1 MGCKPK
7 LFKSNMQN
15 SREKLVIQ
23 NSEPLSGEV
32 SISGAKNAV
41 LKLMAAS
48 LLPKDISVI
57 KNVPELSDVE
67 IMIDVLSELGAVID
81 YDKEK
86 SMLTVDSR
94 NITSVVASDIF
105 VSKMRASFV
114 VLGPL
119 VGRMREACVAL
130 PGGCRIGERRVDFH
144 IKGLEAMGCQ
154 CNVKDGYVYVVAKE
168 LKGAEICFDI
178 PSVGATENIMM
189 ASVLACGTTVIQN
202 AAQEPEIVD
211 LANFL
216 NTMGAKIEG
225 AGTNRIVITGVS
237 QNELHGA
244 EHTTIPDRIEAGT
257 YMSAVIATKGHA
269 YIKNIYPNHLT
280 IFTGK
285 LLEMGAKIRLVE
297 PQVMEVSNDGR
308 LDAMNFI
315 TQPYPGVPTDLQAL
329 AMTLLSTANGI
340 SVVTE
345 SLYENRFMHI
355 NELWRM
361 GANIRQSNNHAIIK
375 GVDYLVGTE
384 VMCTDLRAGAAL
396 VVAALMA
403 KGESVVK
410 ELHHIDRGYEKF
422 TAKLRG
428 LGANIMRVPDDY
440 SVDEFNVQD
449 TVQPIKIKG

>member
-1 MGCKPK
+1 
-7 LFKSNMQN
+7 MQTN
-15 SREKLVIQ
+15 QEKLIIQ
-23 NSEPLSGEV
+23 GNCSLSGEV

-67 IMIDVLSELGAVID
+67 IMKDVLSELGAVVD
-81 YDKEK
+81 YDKNNGI
-86 SMLTVDSR
+86 LTIDSR
-94 NITSVVASDIF
+94 NINSVVASDIF

-119 VGRMREACVAL
+119 VSRMREACVAL
-130 PGGCRIGERRVDFH
+130 PGGCQIGERRVNFH
-144 IKGLEAMGCQ
+144 IKGLQAMGCQ
-154 CNVKDGYVYVVAKE
+154 CDIKDGYVYAVAKE
-168 LKGAEICFDI
+168 LKGADICFDI

-189 ASVLACGTTVIQN
+189 AAVLADGVTVIQN

-225 AGTNRIVITGVS
+225 AGTNKIVIYGVK
-237 QNELHGA
+237 QAELHGA

-257 YMSAVIATKGHA
+257 YMSAVIGTRGHA
-269 YIKNIYPNHLT
+269 FIKNVYPNHLT

-285 LLEMGAKIRLVE
+285 LLEMGANIRLVE
-297 PQVMEVSNDGR
+297 PHVMEVSADRR

-315 TQPYPGVPTDLQAL
+315 TQPYPGFPTDLQAL
-329 AMTLLSTANGI
+329 AMTLLATANGI
-340 SVVTE
+340 SVITE
-345 SLYENRFMHI
+345 NLYENRFMHI

-375 GVDYLVGTE
+375 GVDFLVGTE

-396 VVAALMA
+396 VVAALAA
-403 KGESVVK
+403 KGESVIK
-410 ELHHIDRGYEKF
+410 ALHHIDRGYEKF
-422 TAKLRG
+422 TAKLSG
-428 LGANIMRVPDDY
+428 LGANIIRVPIDY
-440 SVDEFNVQD
+440 QADEIINQEII
-449 TVQPIKIKG
+449 QR

>member
-1 MGCKPK
+1 
-7 LFKSNMQN
+7 MQN
-15 SREKLVIQ
+15 VQEKLIIQ
-23 NSEPLSGEV
+23 SGRALSGEV

-48 LLPKDISVI
+48 LLPKDICVI
-57 KNVPELSDVE
+57 KNVPMLSDVE
-67 IMIDVLSELGAVID
+67 IMIDVLSELGAVVD
-81 YDKEK
+81 YDKVNGI
-86 SMLTVDSR
+86 LTIDSR
-94 NITSVVASDIF
+94 NITSCVASDIF

-119 VGRMREACVAL
+119 VGRMREACVAM
-130 PGGCRIGERRVDFH
+130 PGGCRIGERRVNFH
-144 IKGLEAMGCQ
+144 IKGLQAMGCQ
-154 CNVKDGYVYVVAKE
+154 CDVKDGYVYAVAKE
-168 LKGAEICFDI
+168 LKGADICFDI

-189 ASVLACGTTVIQN
+189 ASVLADGVTVIQN

-216 NTMGAKIEG
+216 NTMGARIDG
-225 AGTNRIVITGVS
+225 AGTNKIVVYGVN
-237 QNELHGA
+237 QEDLHGV

-257 YMSAVIATKGHA
+257 YMSAVIATRGHA

-297 PQVMEVSNDGR
+297 PHVMEVSSDKR
-308 LDAMNFI
+308 LEAMNFI
-315 TQPYPGVPTDLQAL
+315 TQPYPGFPTDLQAL

-375 GVDYLVGTE
+375 GVDFLVGTE

-396 VVAALMA
+396 VVAALTA

-410 ELHHIDRGYEKF
+410 ALHHIDRGYEKF
-422 TAKLRG
+422 TDKLRG
-428 LGANIMRVPDDY
+428 LGADIIRVPIDY
-440 SVDEFNVQD
+440 QADE
-449 TVQPIKIKG
+449 TVFADSDKTVNTIKG

>member
-1 MGCKPK
+1 
-7 LFKSNMQN
+7 MQN
-15 SREKLVIQ
+15 KEEKLIIQ
-23 NSEPLSGEV
+23 GGNALKGEV
-32 SISGAKNAV
+32 NISGAKNAV

-48 LLPKDISVI
+48 LLSNDICVI

-67 IMIDVLSELGAVID
+67 IMIEVLSELGAVID
-81 YDKEK
+81 YNKLDGI
-86 SMLTVDSR
+86 LTIDSR

-119 VGRMREACVAL
+119 VGRMREACVAM
-130 PGGCRIGERRVDFH
+130 PGGCQIGERRVNFH
-144 IKGLEAMGCQ
+144 IKGLQAMGCQ
-154 CNVKDGYVYVVAKE
+154 CDIKDGYVYAVAKE

-189 ASVLACGTTVIQN
+189 ASVLADGVTVIQN

-216 NTMGAKIEG
+216 NAMGAKIEG
-225 AGTNRIVITGVS
+225 AGTNQITVHGVS
-237 QNELHGA
+237 LSDLHGV

-257 YMSAVIATKGHA
+257 YMSAVIATMGHA
-269 YIKNIYPNHLT
+269 FIKNIYPNHLT

-285 LLEMGAKIRLVE
+285 LLEMGAQIKLVE
-297 PQVMEVSNDGR
+297 PHIIEVSADRR
-308 LDAMNFI
+308 LSPMNFI
-315 TQPYPGVPTDLQAL
+315 TQPYPGFPTDLQAL
-329 AMTLLSTANGI
+329 AMTLLSVANGI

-361 GANIRQSNNHAIIK
+361 GANIKQSNNHAIIK

-384 VMCTDLRAGAAL
+384 VTCTDLRAGAAL
-396 VVAALMA
+396 VVAALAA
-403 KGESVVK
+403 KGESTVK
-410 ELHHIDRGYEKF
+410 ALRHIDRGYEKF
-422 TAKLRG
+422 TTKLQG
-428 LGANIMRVPDDY
+428 LGADIMRVPVDY
-440 SVDEFNVQD
+440 QQEDVLAQELTQL
-449 TVQPIKIKG
+449 

>member
-1 MGCKPK
+1 
-7 LFKSNMQN
+7 MQN
-15 SREKLVIQ
+15 KEEKLVIQ
-23 NSEPLSGEV
+23 SGNSLSGEV
-32 SISGAKNAV
+32 NISGAKNAV

-48 LLPKDISVI
+48 LLSNDICVI

-67 IMIDVLSELGAVID
+67 IMIEVLSELGAVIE

-86 SMLTVDSR
+86 AVLTIDSR

-130 PGGCRIGERRVDFH
+130 PGGCQIGERRVNFH

-154 CNVKDGYVYVVAKE
+154 CDIKDGYVYAVANE

-189 ASVLACGTTVIQN
+189 ASVLADGTTVIQN

-216 NTMGAKIEG
+216 NAMGAHIEG
-225 AGTNRIVITGVS
+225 AGTNQVIIHGVK
-237 QNELHGA
+237 QECLHGI

-257 YMSAVIATKGHA
+257 YMSAIIATKGHA
-269 YIKNIYPNHLT
+269 YIKNVYPNHLT

-285 LLEMGAKIRLVE
+285 LLEMGAQIRLVE
-297 PQVMEVSNDGR
+297 PHVMEVSADRR
-308 LDAMNFI
+308 LDPMNFI
-315 TQPYPGVPTDLQAL
+315 TQPYPGFPTDLQAL

-355 NELWRM
+355 NELWKM
-361 GANIRQSNNHAIIK
+361 GANIKQSNNHAIIK
-375 GVDYLVGTE
+375 GVEYLVGTE
-384 VMCTDLRAGAAL
+384 VNCTDLRAGAAL
-396 VVAALMA
+396 VVAALAA
-403 KGESVVK
+403 KGESTVK
-410 ELHHIDRGYEKF
+410 TLRHIDRGYEKF

-428 LGANIMRVPDDY
+428 LGANIIRVPVDY
-440 SVDEFNVQD
+440 QQDEFQHQGLVQE
-449 TVQPIKIKG
+449 INS

>member
-1 MGCKPK
+1 
-7 LFKSNMQN
+7 MQN
-15 SREKLVIQ
+15 SQEKLIIQ
-23 NSEPLSGEV
+23 SGVPLTGEV

-48 LLPKDISVI
+48 LLPCDVSVI

-67 IMIDVLSELGAVID
+67 IMTDVLSELGAIVH
-81 YDKEK
+81 YDKINGV
-86 SMLTVDSR
+86 LTIDSR
-94 NITSVVASDIF
+94 NITSCVASDIF

-119 VGRMREACVAL
+119 VGRMREACVAM
-130 PGGCRIGERRVDFH
+130 PGGCQIGERRVNFH
-144 IKGLEAMGCQ
+144 IKGLQAMGCQ
-154 CNVKDGYVYVVAKE
+154 CDIKDGYVYAVAKE
-168 LKGAEICFDI
+168 LKGADICFDI

-189 ASVLACGTTVIQN
+189 ASVLADGVTVIQN

-216 NTMGAKIEG
+216 NAMGAKIEG
-225 AGTNRIVITGVS
+225 AGTNQIVVTGVK
-237 QNELHGA
+237 QNELHGV
-244 EHTTIPDRIEAGT
+244 EHATIPDRIEAGT

-269 YIKNIYPNHLT
+269 YIKNVYPNHLT

-285 LLEMGAKIRLVE
+285 LLEMGAKIKLVE
-297 PQVMEVSNDGR
+297 PHVMEVSSDRR

-315 TQPYPGVPTDLQAL
+315 TQPYPGFPTDLQAL

-384 VMCTDLRAGAAL
+384 VVCTDLRAGAAL

-410 ELHHIDRGYEKF
+410 SLHHIDRGYEKF
-422 TAKLRG
+422 TAKLSG
-428 LGANIMRVPDDY
+428 LGAKIVRVPIDY
-440 SVDEFNVQD
+440 QPDENIFSEQNEV
-449 TVQPIKIKG
+449 VNIKV

>member
-1 MGCKPK
+1 
-7 LFKSNMQN
+7 MQDVQ
-15 SREKLVIQ
+15 EKLIIQ
-23 NSEPLSGEV
+23 SGKPLTGEV

-48 LLPKDISVI
+48 LLPNDICVI
-57 KNVPELSDVE
+57 KNVPELSDVQ

-81 YDKEK
+81 YDKEYGV
-86 SMLTVDSR
+86 LTIDSK
-94 NITSVVASDIF
+94 NITGVVASDIF

-119 VGRMREACVAL
+119 VGRMHEACVAM

-144 IKGLEAMGCQ
+144 IKGLQALGCQ
-154 CNVKDGYVYVVAKE
+154 CDIKDGYVYAVAKE
-168 LKGAEICFDI
+168 LKGAEICLDI

-189 ASVLACGTTVIQN
+189 ASVLANGTTVIQN

-225 AGTNRIVITGVS
+225 AGTNQITITGVMQS
-237 QNELHGA
+237 DLHGV

-269 YIKNIYPNHLT
+269 FIKNIYPNHLT

-285 LLEMGAKIRLVE
+285 LLEMGAKIKLVE
-297 PQVMEVSNDGR
+297 PHIMEVSSDER
-308 LDAMNFI
+308 LEAMNFI
-315 TQPYPGVPTDLQAL
+315 TQPYPGFPTDLQAL

-361 GANIRQSNNHAIIK
+361 GANIRQNNNHAIIK
-375 GVDYLVGTE
+375 GVDFLVGTE
-384 VMCTDLRAGAAL
+384 VVCTDLRAGAAL
-396 VVAALMA
+396 VIAGLMA

-410 ELHHIDRGYEKF
+410 SLHHIDRGYEKF

-428 LGANIMRVPDDY
+428 LGADIMRVPIDFQL
-440 SVDEFNVQD
+440 SETVDRENLQNVR
-449 TVQPIKIKG
+449 G

>member
-1 MGCKPK
+1 MQ
-7 LFKSNMQN
+7 SNQ
-15 SREKLVIQ
+15 EKLIIQ
-23 NSEPLSGEV
+23 GNRPLSGEV
-32 SISGAKNAV
+32 SVSGAKNAV

-48 LLPKDISVI
+48 LLPNDICVI

-67 IMIDVLSELGAVID
+67 IMVDVLSELGAVVD
-81 YDKEK
+81 YDKLNGV
-86 SMLTVDSR
+86 LTIDSR
-94 NITSVVASDIF
+94 NINSVVASDIF

-130 PGGCRIGERRVDFH
+130 PGGCQIGERRVNFH
-144 IKGLEAMGCQ
+144 IKGLQAMGCQ
-154 CNVKDGYVYVVAKE
+154 CDIKDGYVYAVAKE

-178 PSVGATENIMM
+178 PSVGATENVMM
-189 ASVLACGTTVIQN
+189 ASVLADGVTVIQN

-225 AGTNRIVITGVS
+225 AGTNKIVVYGVK
-237 QNELHGA
+237 QEELHGV
-244 EHTTIPDRIEAGT
+244 EHATIPDRIEAGT

-269 YIKNIYPNHLT
+269 FIKNVYPNHLT

-285 LLEMGAKIRLVE
+285 LLEMGANIRLVE
-297 PQVMEVSNDGR
+297 PHVMEVSADKR
-308 LDAMNFI
+308 LEAMNFI
-315 TQPYPGVPTDLQAL
+315 TQPYPGFPTDLQAL
-329 AMTLLSTANGI
+329 AMALLSTANGI

-355 NELWRM
+355 GELWRM

-396 VVAALMA
+396 VVAALAA
-403 KGESVVK
+403 KGESVIK
-410 ELHHIDRGYEKF
+410 ALHHIDRGYEKF
-422 TAKLRG
+422 TAKLSG
-428 LGANIMRVPDDY
+428 LGADIMRVPIDY
-440 SVDEFNVQD
+440 QIDEITNQEII
-449 TVQPIKIKG
+449 QR

>member
-1 MGCKPK
+1 
-7 LFKSNMQN
+7 MQN
-15 SREKLVIQ
+15 VQEKLIIQ
-23 NSEPLSGEV
+23 SGVPLSGEV

-48 LLPKDISVI
+48 LLPCDISVI

-81 YDKEK
+81 YDKINGT
-86 SMLTVDSR
+86 LTIDSK
-94 NITSVVASDIF
+94 NITSCVASDIL

-119 VGRMREACVAL
+119 VGRMREACVAM

-144 IKGLEAMGCQ
+144 IKGLQAMGCQ
-154 CNVKDGYVYVVAKE
+154 CDIRDGYVYAVARN
-168 LKGAEICFDI
+168 LKGADICFDI

-189 ASVLACGTTVIQN
+189 ASVLADGITVIQN

-216 NTMGAKIEG
+216 NAMGAKIEG
-225 AGTNRIVITGVS
+225 AGTNKIVIEGVK
-237 QNELHGA
+237 QNELHGV

-257 YMSAVIATKGHA
+257 YMSAIIATRGHA
-269 YIKNIYPNHLT
+269 YIKNVYPNHLT

-285 LLEMGAKIRLVE
+285 LLEMGAKIKLVE
-297 PQVMEVSNDGR
+297 PHVMEVSSDRR
-308 LDAMNFI
+308 LEAMNFI
-315 TQPYPGVPTDLQAL
+315 TQPYPGFPTDLQAL
-329 AMTLLSTANGI
+329 TMTLLSVANGI

-375 GVDYLVGTE
+375 GVDFLVGTE

-410 ELHHIDRGYEKF
+410 ALYHIDRGYEKF
-422 TAKLRG
+422 TLKLNR
-428 LGANIMRVPDDY
+428 LGANIIRVPIDYQSDDF
-440 SVDEFNVQD
+440 VFTEQVQ
-449 TVQPIKIKG
+449 TAKVKG

>member
-1 MGCKPK
+1 
-7 LFKSNMQN
+7 MQN
-15 SREKLVIQ
+15 TQEKFIIQ
-23 NSEPLSGEV
+23 NSCPLSGEV

-48 LLPKDISVI
+48 LLSSDICVI

-67 IMIDVLSELGAVID
+67 IMIEVLSELGAVID
-81 YDKEK
+81 YDKFQGV
-86 SMLTVDSR
+86 LTIDSR

-130 PGGCRIGERRVDFH
+130 PGGCQIGERRVNFH
-144 IKGLEAMGCQ
+144 IKGLQAMGCQ
-154 CNVKDGYVYVVAKE
+154 CDIKDGYVYAVAKE

-189 ASVLACGTTVIQN
+189 ASVLADGVTVIQN

-216 NTMGAKIEG
+216 NTMGAKIDG
-225 AGTNRIVITGVS
+225 AGTNRIVVYGVK
-237 QNELHGA
+237 QEDLHGV

-297 PQVMEVSNDGR
+297 PHVMEVSADRR

-315 TQPYPGVPTDLQAL
+315 TQPYPGFPTDLQAL

-375 GVDYLVGTE
+375 GVDFLVGTE

-396 VVAALMA
+396 VVAALAA
-403 KGESVVK
+403 KGESVIK
-410 ELHHIDRGYEKF
+410 ALHHIDRGYEKF
-422 TAKLRG
+422 TAKLSG
-428 LGANIMRVPDDY
+428 LGANIMRVPIDY
-440 SVDEFNVQD
+440 QADEILNQEIIQKV
-449 TVQPIKIKG
+449 KG

>member
-1 MGCKPK
+1 
-7 LFKSNMQN
+7 MQN
-15 SREKLVIQ
+15 TQEKLIIQ
-23 NSEPLSGEV
+23 SGKSLTGEV

-48 LLPKDISVI
+48 LLSNDICVI

-67 IMIDVLSELGAVID
+67 IMIEVLSELGAVID
-81 YDKEK
+81 YDKIQGI
-86 SMLTVDSR
+86 LTIDSR

-119 VGRMREACVAL
+119 VGRMREACVAM
-130 PGGCRIGERRVDFH
+130 PGGCQIGERRVNFH
-144 IKGLEAMGCQ
+144 IKGLQAMGCQ
-154 CNVKDGYVYVVAKE
+154 CDIKDGYVYAVAKE

-189 ASVLACGTTVIQN
+189 ASVLADGVTVIQN

-216 NTMGAKIEG
+216 NTMGAKIDG
-225 AGTNRIVITGVS
+225 AGTNRIVVYGVK
-237 QNELHGA
+237 QEDLHGV

-257 YMSAVIATKGHA
+257 YMSAVINTRGHA
-269 YIKNIYPNHLT
+269 FIKNVYPSHLT

-297 PQVMEVSNDGR
+297 PHVMEVSSDRR

-315 TQPYPGVPTDLQAL
+315 TQPYPGFPTDLQAL

-396 VVAALMA
+396 VVAALSA
-403 KGESVVK
+403 KGESVIK
-410 ELHHIDRGYEKF
+410 ALHHIDRGYEKF
-422 TAKLRG
+422 TAKLSG
-428 LGANIMRVPDDY
+428 LGADIMRVPIDY
-440 SVDEFNVQD
+440 QAEDALEREV
-449 TVQPIKIKG
+449 IKK

>member
-1 MGCKPK
+1 
-7 LFKSNMQN
+7 MQN
-15 SREKLVIQ
+15 KQEKLIIQ
-23 NSEPLSGEV
+23 GGAPLHGEV

-48 LLPKDISVI
+48 LLSNDICVI

-67 IMIDVLSELGAVID
+67 IMIEVLSELGAVIE
-81 YDKEK
+81 YDKTNAV
-86 SMLTVDSR
+86 LTIDSR

-119 VGRMREACVAL
+119 VGRMREACVAM
-130 PGGCRIGERRVDFH
+130 PGGCQIGERRVNFH
-144 IKGLEAMGCQ
+144 IKGLQAMGCQ
-154 CNVKDGYVYVVAKE
+154 CDIKDGYVYAVAHE

-189 ASVLACGTTVIQN
+189 ASVLADGTTVIQN

-216 NTMGAKIEG
+216 NAMGAKIEG
-225 AGTNRIVITGVS
+225 AGTNQITVYGVK
-237 QNELHGA
+237 QEDLHGV
-244 EHTTIPDRIEAGT
+244 EHATIPDRIEAGT
-257 YMSAVIATKGHA
+257 YISAVIATRGHA
-269 YIKNIYPNHLT
+269 YIKNVYPNHLT

-285 LLEMGAKIRLVE
+285 LLEMGANIRLVE
-297 PQVMEVSNDGR
+297 PHVIEVSADR
-308 LDAMNFI
+308 RMEAMNFI
-315 TQPYPGVPTDLQAL
+315 TQPYPGFPTDLQAL

-355 NELWRM
+355 SELWRM

-375 GVDYLVGTE
+375 GVDSLFGTE

-396 VVAALMA
+396 VVAALGA
-403 KGESVVK
+403 KGESTVK
-410 ELHHIDRGYEKF
+410 ALHHIDRGYEKF
-422 TAKLRG
+422 TAKLGG
-428 LGANIMRVPDDY
+428 LGANIIRVP
-440 SVDEFNVQD
+440 VDFQQEDSINQD
-449 TVQPIKIKG
+449 FIQKVNN